1 MLPGE
6 GREGGRAPLPLDER
20 PPLSSPWSS
29 PSLPSVGLLGDCLEP
44 TSLLSGPSRLPKVL
58 RGVCKHGDPGSQ
70 GDLSRIKVATA
81 VGILN

>member
-1 MLPGE
+1 M
-6 GREGGRAPLPLDER
+6 GGAPLPLDER

-29 PSLPSVGLLGDCLEP
+29 PSLPSLGLLGDCLEP

-58 RGVCKHGDPGSQ
+58 REVCKHGDPGSQ
-70 GDLSRIKVATA
+70 GAFSRIEVATA